1 MTTIHNA
8 ADLGPP
14 STQLSIYSSQL
25 IQGLLL
31 LPLLPLL
38 SHARS
43 IIAAVQLGG
52 RGVIVIAA
60 ALLVLDVSTVMP
72 NREGVPTGLDMRT
85 PSGRT

>member
-31 LPLLPLL
+31 LPLPLL